1 MSVFGRT
8 FPGFHR
14 YIRFIVLLCQN
25 TLCPNIFQGRESASY
40 FYFII
45 SIRDINVK
53 TNTVCCH
60 KIILA
65 GAHPVTSR
73 IPVFVRCE
81 IPFPMASPFPA
92 HKKNDIFLQKEVKRD
107 NIAVAE

>member
-1 MSVFGRT
+1 M
-8 FPGFHR
+8 
-14 YIRFIVLLCQN
+14 LLCQN
-25 TLCPNIFQGRESASY
+25 ALYPDIFQGRESASY

-45 SIRDINVK
+45 SIRDINIK

-65 GAHPVTSR
+65 GTRPVTIY
-73 IPVFVRCE
+73 IPIFVRRK
-81 IPFPMASPFPA
+81 ILFPMAPPFPA

-107 NIAVAE
+107 DITVAE